1 LFLKRGRVKKKRYG
15 KSRDPR
21 MKKALA
27 GPAKPAPKKRA
38 AKKPERRA
46 MIAAARQRLRKM
58 PSKLAGWT
66 QKVDRAAVLR
76 IEKARPVLVRAL
88 RRGRAVGVR
97 FSKVLGKRLRPV
109 AVLVLRAFARGERLL
124 RQATAASV
132 RAATR
137 ASEAITPRRA
147 VSGVIV
153 ASAACLVVSQF
164 VAYRGVE
171 IGQPA
176 YAGLPAATPPT
187 VDVRTA
193 GEAHAYLL
201 IPLALLAAAAAIV
214 MALRKER
221 RGLGRVIVGLGLIS
235 LAVILLVD
243 LPTGLDA
250 SSQASRFS
258 GATAVLDSGFW
269 AELAASAGLVL
280 GGLLYYARPC
290 RIRINLS
297 GRAASARRR
306 RRRRRVSSRDR
317 AARRP
322 SPRRSGAESAPASR
336 P

>member
-1 LFLKRGRVKKKRYG
+1 
-15 KSRDPR
+15 

-27 GPAKPAPKKRA
+27 GPAKRAPKKRA

-46 MIAAARQRLRKM
+46 MIAAVRRRIRTARQLARTTPAR
-58 PSKLAGWT
+58 LAGWT
-66 QKVDRAAVLR
+66 QKTDRAVGKRLER
-76 IEKARPVLVRAL
+76 ARPVLVRRL
-88 RRGRAVGVR
+88 QRGRKDAVGFAR
-97 FSKVLGKRLRPV
+97 ALGKRLRP
-109 AVLVLRAFARGERLL
+109 AGVLLLRAFGKGEALS
-124 RQATAASV
+124 RQVLGGAT

-137 ASEAITPRRA
+137 ASAVLTPKRA
-147 VSGVIV
+147 VCLAIV
-153 ASAACLVVSQF
+153 GSAICLVVSQF

-171 IGQPA
+171 IGQPG

-187 VDVRTA
+187 VDVKDA
-193 GEAHAYLL
+193 GEAHSFLL
-201 IPLALLAAAAAIV
+201 IPIALLAAGLAV
-214 MALRKER
+214 TGMRTWR
-221 RGLGRVIVGLGLIS
+221 RGLGRMIFVLGLVS

-243 LPTGLDA
+243 LPAGLDA
-250 SSQASRFS
+250 SAQESRFA
-258 GATAVLDSGFW
+258 GATAVLDNGFW

-317 AARRP
+317 AARRR